1 MRYQAPRGTNDIL
14 PEQTPRWRYLEATFR
29 RVCDLYGYQEIRTPI
44 FEATDLFARTAGEH
58 SDIVTK
64 QMYTF
69 SMGQTEESESLTLRP
84 EGTAPAVRAYL
95 ENSLVQKSPLT
106 KLSYIAPIFRYERP
120 QAGRYRQ
127 HHQTGIEALGATDPA
142 LDAEVI
148 ALGVAYLDA
157 LGITG
162 YTLHL
167 NSVGCP
173 ICRPAYRDAIRA
185 AVGPKLAVMCD
196 DCKRRYDGN
205 PLRILDCKNE
215 DWDKLG
221 IVVPEALQFLCTEC
235 AEHFRGV
242 QGVLTQ
248 LGIAFEVDP
257 RLVRGLDYY
266 TKTAFE
272 ITHPGLGAQ
281 STLIGG
287 GRYDG
292 LVEEI
297 GGPATP
303 GIGFGS
309 GIERVLLTA
318 EALGLQWPVAA
329 VRPVFVATLGESARL
344 PGITL
349 LAALRATGIPAEI
362 DYLGRSLKA
371 QLRHANR
378 LEASFAVILGEDEVA
393 RGEVTLRDLGAGT
406 QESVPRTELAE
417 RLKQAFETA
426 DERR

>member
-1 MRYQAPRGTNDIL
+1 MRYQAPRGTNDVL
-14 PEQTPRWRYLEATFR
+14 PEQTPRWRHLEATFR
-29 RVCDLYGYQEIRTPI
+29 RVCATYGYQEIRTPL
-44 FEATDLFARTAGEH
+44 FEATELFRRTSGEH
-58 SDIVTK
+58 SDIVSK

-69 SMGQTEESESLTLRP
+69 SMSQTEESESLTLRP

-95 ENSLVQKSPLT
+95 EHSLAQKSPLA
-106 KLSYIAPIFRYERP
+106 KLYYLAPIFRYERP

-127 HHQTGIEALGATDPA
+127 HHQAGIEVLGSSDPA

-148 ALGVAYLDA
+148 ALGFAYIRA

-162 YTLHL
+162 ETLLL

-173 ICRPAYRDAIRA
+173 ACRPAYREAIRD
-185 AVGPKLAVMCD
+185 AVRPKLTVMCG
-196 DCKRRYDGN
+196 DCNRRFDGN

-215 DWDKLG
+215 EWD
-221 IVVPEALQFLCTEC
+221 T
-235 AEHFRGV
+235 
-242 QGVLTQ
+242 
-248 LGIAFEVDP
+248 LGIAIPVATDFLCEECSWHFQGVQEALKALDIPFDLDP

-297 GGPATP
+297 GGPPTP

-309 GIERVLLTA
+309 GIERMLLTA
-318 EALGLQWPVAA
+318 EALGVAWPVETL
-329 VRPVFVATLGESARL
+329 RPVFVATLGAAARL
-344 PGITL
+344 PGLRL
-349 LAALRATGIPAEI
+349 LAVLRAAGVPAET

-371 QLRHANR
+371 QLRQANR
-378 LEASFAVILGEDEVA
+378 LDAAYAAILGEDELA
-393 RGEVTLRDLGAGT
+393 RGEITLRDLSAGT
-406 QESVPRTELAE
+406 QETVPLVDVVSTLA
-417 RLKQAFETA
+417 RKFET
-426 DERR
+426 